1 MEDCQALYITGNMDW
16 QYNCSMAE
24 ILSHY
29 ACRIDAAYYQGMT
42 LTTGGRTL
50 RPYEERYHFVDVD
63 DMKEEE
69 DSLYLLHASE
79 LDRLPF
85 AFRVIKE
92 NGNFRLV
99 RPAD

>member
-1 MEDCQALYITGNMDW
+1 
-16 QYNCSMAE
+16 
-24 ILSHY
+24 
-29 ACRIDAAYYQGMT
+29 
-42 LTTGGRTL
+42 
-50 RPYEERYHFVDVD
+50 
-63 DMKEEE
+63 MKEEE
-69 DSLYLLHASE
+69 DSVYLLHASE